1 MASTNTQK
9 LMAMGMPS
17 GLAKEVDEQSAATA
31 TATATAVTTAATTG
45 KAEIAALTP
54 SSTAADIVAALK
66 A

>member
-17 GLAKEVDEQSAATA
+17 GLAKEVDEQSA
-31 TATATAVTTAATTG
+31 ATATAVTTAATTG